1 MTEQEGRK
9 LASAEQ
15 VIIDEFIKDL
25 EATAEQVQQL
35 LTEIR
40 DSKIDLA
47 TIKVEFKFVVDN
59 VKQLS
64 AIIKDG
70 KDGSILTRLAVV
82 EAGLAD
88 VKEEL
93 KLYISKD
100 TEGGA
105 NLTTK
110 VALLEQ
116 KLNDISTYVE
126 AIKAKEELR
135 KKNSKAD
142 EANTAGKWQLYVA
155 IAGGVFTLLGSIA
168 ALLMSI
174 WGK

>member
-1 MTEQEGRK
+1 MTEQEGMK

-25 EATAEQVQQL
+25 EATANQVQQL

-47 TIKVEFKFVVDN
+47 TIKAEFKFVVDN

-64 AIIKDG
+64 ILIRDG
-70 KDGSILTRLAVV
+70 ENGSIMTRLAVV
-82 EAGLAD
+82 EVGLAD
-88 VKEEL
+88 IKEEL
-93 KLYISKD
+93 REYISKD
-100 TEGGA
+100 TEGGTC
-105 NLTTK
+105 LSTK

-116 KLNDISTYVE
+116 KLLDVSACLE
-126 AIKAKEELR
+126 EMKKKEE
-135 KKNSKAD
+135 SKSPKT
-142 EANTAGKWQLYVA
+142 ELANTTGKWQLYVA

-168 ALLMSI
+168 ALLMSLL
-174 WGK
+174 GK

>member
-1 MTEQEGRK
+1 MTEQEGMR

-25 EATAEQVQQL
+25 EATANQVQQL

-47 TIKVEFKFVVDN
+47 TIKAEFKFVVDN

-64 AIIKDG
+64 TLIRDG
-70 KDGSILTRLAVV
+70 ENGSIMTRLAVV
-82 EAGLAD
+82 EVGLAD
-88 VKEEL
+88 IKEEL
-93 KLYISKD
+93 KEYISKD
-100 TEGGA
+100 TEGGTC
-105 NLTTK
+105 LSTK

-116 KLNDISTYVE
+116 KLLDVSACLE
-126 AIKAKEELR
+126 EMKKKEE
-135 KKNSKAD
+135 SKSPKT
-142 EANTAGKWQLYVA
+142 ELANTTGKWQLYVA

-168 ALLMSI
+168 ALLMSLL
-174 WGK
+174 GK

>member
-1 MTEQEGRK
+1 MTEQEGMK

-25 EATAEQVQQL
+25 EATANQVQQL

-47 TIKVEFKFVVDN
+47 TIKAEFKFVVDN

-64 AIIKDG
+64 SLIKDG
-70 KDGSILTRLAVV
+70 ENGSIMTRLAVV
-82 EAGLAD
+82 EVGLAD
-88 VKEEL
+88 IKEEL
-93 KLYISKD
+93 KGYISKD
-100 TEGGA
+100 TEDGTC
-105 NLTTK
+105 LHTK

-116 KLNDISTYVE
+116 KLLDVCACLEKLETKGENKTP
-126 AIKAKEELR
+126 KTEL
-135 KKNSKAD
+135 
-142 EANTAGKWQLYVA
+142 ANTTGKWQLYVA

-168 ALLMSI
+168 ALLMSLL
-174 WGK
+174 GK

>member
-9 LASAEQ
+9 LVSAEQ

-47 TIKVEFKFVVDN
+47 TIKAEFRFVVEN
-59 VKQLS
+59 VKLLS

-70 KDGSILTRLAVV
+70 ENGSIMTRLAVV

-88 VKEEL
+88 IKEEL
-93 KLYISKD
+93 KRYISKD
-100 TEGGA
+100 LDGGA
-105 NLTTK
+105 KLATK

-116 KLNDISTYVE
+116 KLNDISTYVGE
-126 AIKAKEELR
+126 IKAKEELR
-135 KKNSKAD
+135 KKNSKAE
-142 EANTAGKWQLYVA
+142 EANTTGKWQLYVA
-155 IAGGVFTLLGSIA
+155 IAGGIFTLLGSLA

>member
-1 MTEQEGRK
+1 MTEQEGMK

-25 EATAEQVQQL
+25 EATANQVQQL

-47 TIKVEFKFVVDN
+47 TIKAEFKFVVDN

-64 AIIKDG
+64 TLIRDG
-70 KDGSILTRLAVV
+70 ENGSIMTRLAVV
-82 EAGLAD
+82 EVGLAD
-88 VKEEL
+88 IKEEL
-93 KLYISKD
+93 REYISKD
-100 TEGGA
+100 TEGGTC
-105 NLTTK
+105 LSTK

-116 KLNDISTYVE
+116 KLLDVSACLE
-126 AIKAKEELR
+126 EMKKKEE
-135 KKNSKAD
+135 SKSPKT
-142 EANTAGKWQLYVA
+142 ELANTTGKWQLYVA

-168 ALLMSI
+168 ALLMSLL
-174 WGK
+174 GK

>member
-1 MTEQEGRK
+1 MTEQEGMK

-25 EATAEQVQQL
+25 EATANQVQQL

-47 TIKVEFKFVVDN
+47 TIKAEFKFVVDN

-64 AIIKDG
+64 SLIKDG
-70 KDGSILTRLAVV
+70 ENGSIMTRLAVV

-88 VKEEL
+88 IKEEL
-93 KLYISKD
+93 REYISKD
-100 TEGGA
+100 TEGGTS
-105 NLTTK
+105 LSTK

-116 KLNDISTYVE
+116 KILDVAACLE
-126 AIKAKEELR
+126 EIKKD
-135 KKNSKAD
+135 KD
-142 EANTAGKWQLYVA
+142 EAKSPKTELANTTGKWQLYVA

-168 ALLMSI
+168 ALLMSLL
-174 WGK
+174 GK

>member
-1 MTEQEGRK
+1 MTEQEGRR

-25 EATAEQVQQL
+25 EATANQVQQL

-47 TIKVEFKFVVDN
+47 TIKAEFKFVVDN

-64 AIIKDG
+64 SLIKDG
-70 KDGSILTRLAVV
+70 ENGSIMTRLAVV
-82 EAGLAD
+82 EVSLAE

-93 KLYISKD
+93 KGYISKD

-105 NLTTK
+105 NLSTK

-116 KLNDISTYVE
+116 KLNDVSTYVE
-126 AIKAKEELR
+126 GVKAKEEA
-135 KKNSKAD
+135 SKVPKEEA
-142 EANTAGKWQLYVA
+142 ANTAGKWQLYVA

-168 ALLMSI
+168 ALLMSL

>member
-1 MTEQEGRK
+1 MTEQGGRR
-9 LASAEQ
+9 LASAER

-25 EATAEQVQQL
+25 EATADQVQQL

-47 TIKVEFKFVVDN
+47 TIKAEFKFVVDN
-59 VKQLS
+59 VKLLS
-64 AIIKDG
+64 TIIKDG
-70 KDGSILTRLAVV
+70 ENGSIMTRLAIV
-82 EAGLAD
+82 EVGLAD
-88 VKEEL
+88 LKEEL
-93 KLYISKD
+93 KVYISKD
-100 TEGGA
+100 TEGGVSIA
-105 NLTTK
+105 TK

-126 AIKAKEELR
+126 GIKAKEP
-135 KKNSKAD
+135 KKKD
-142 EANTAGKWQLYVA
+142 TKTQEAGKWQLYVA

-174 WGK
+174 WGKQ